1 MQAAEFNGYQSL
13 KMVDIPKPSPSEGTV
28 LVRVTA
34 AGVTPLDRTILMGH
48 FPMSNAPLVMGTEGA
63 GVIEE
68 GGDALFPNGARV
80 MTTLGYSADRMT
92 TINLTDLLWKEA
104 SIRSFILFT
113 QPLSMWTEAWAA
125 IASLLQTGKIKPVV
139 AKTFALSEAAEA
151 LRFLVEDRPF
161 GRVVVTT

>member
-1 MQAAEFNGYQSL
+1 
-13 KMVDIPKPSPSEGTV
+13 
-28 LVRVTA
+28 
-34 AGVTPLDRTILMGH
+34 
-48 FPMSNAPLVMGTEGA
+48 MGTEGA

-113 QPLSMWTEAWAA
+113 QPPSMWTEAWAA